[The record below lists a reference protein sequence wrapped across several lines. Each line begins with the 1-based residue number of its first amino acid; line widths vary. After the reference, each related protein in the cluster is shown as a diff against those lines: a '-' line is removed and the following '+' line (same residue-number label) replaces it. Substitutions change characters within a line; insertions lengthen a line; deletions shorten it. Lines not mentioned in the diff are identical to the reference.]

1 MILIPAL
8 SITLLAQQKAMKLAE
23 DAAAKMDNMT
33 TTATSSG
40 SMMRRQVT
48 LEGCMGLVDTCWSLA
63 LSRPGSDMCEEMREH
78 GRTCLYDLFR

>member
-8 SITLLAQQKAMKLAE
+8 SITLIAQQKATKLAE

-40 SMMRRQVT
+40 SMMRRQLT
-48 LEGCMGLVDTCWSLA
+48 SEDCMGLVDTCWSLA
-63 LSRPGSDMCEEMREH
+63 LSQPGSDVCGDMREH